1 MAEKK
6 DYGKLVKAL
15 QIVTGVIMLAL
26 VVVGIILMKKYNI
39 NAKNIPELSE
49 KLSAFANGTLI
60 VSLVM
65 IGIMVVKSFC
75 LILPP
80 AVVMGV
86 CAYVMPTYPVALL
99 VNLIAMTLSL
109 VIPYFLGRF
118 TGAGMV
124 ETLKKR
130 FKAVSK
136 IEDFAGANEWKM
148 TAVVK
153 FSGIL
158 PGDLSSLLFGAMN
171 ISFPNYMLGATLG
184 NLPLILVYTLFGI
197 LLKDVDKHPWVV
209 AIPVVV
215 IVVFLLISGV
225 LTKKMI
231 SDTKKKNAAAQA
243 ADAPEQTEE
252 PSAE

>member
-1 MAEKK
+1 MADKK
-6 DYGKLVKAL
+6 DYGKLVKVL

-26 VVVGIILMKKYNI
+26 VVVGIILMKKYDI
-39 NAKNIPELSE
+39 NAKNIPQLSE
-49 KLSAFANGTLI
+49 KLSEFANGTMI

-86 CAYVMPTYPVALL
+86 TAYVLPNYPPALL
-99 VNLIAMTLSL
+99 VNLIAMALSL

-124 ETLKKR
+124 DTLKSR
-130 FKAVSK
+130 FKAVKK

-171 ISFPNYMLGATLG
+171 ISFPNYMLGAIVG
-184 NLPLILVYTLFGI
+184 NLPLILVYTLFGT

-231 SDTKKKNAAAQA
+231 SDTKKKAQA
-243 ADAPEQTEE
+243 QKTETAE
-252 PSAE
+252 ESAE

>member
-1 MAEKK
+1 MADKK
-6 DYGKLVKAL
+6 DYGKLVKVL
-15 QIVTGVIMLAL
+15 QIVTGVIMIAL
-26 VVVGIILMKKYNI
+26 VVVGIVLMNKYDI
-39 NAKNIPELSE
+39 NAKNIPELRE

-86 CAYVMPTYPVALL
+86 TAYVLPNYPLALL
-99 VNLIAMTLSL
+99 VNLIAMALSL

-124 ETLKKR
+124 DTLKKR

-171 ISFPNYMLGATLG
+171 ISFPNYMVGAIIG
-184 NLPLILVYTLFGI
+184 NLPLIIVYTLFGS
-197 LLKDVDKHPWVV
+197 LLKDVDKHPWIV

-215 IVVFLLISGV
+215 IVAFLLISGV

-231 SDTKKKNAAAQA
+231 SDTKKKAQA
-243 ADAPEQTEE
+243 QKTETAE
-252 PSAE
+252 ESAE

>member
-1 MAEKK
+1 
-6 DYGKLVKAL
+6 
-15 QIVTGVIMLAL
+15 
-26 VVVGIILMKKYNI
+26 
-39 NAKNIPELSE
+39 
-49 KLSAFANGTLI
+49 
-60 VSLVM
+60 
-65 IGIMVVKSFC
+65 
-75 LILPP
+75 
-80 AVVMGV
+80 
-86 CAYVMPTYPVALL
+86 
-99 VNLIAMTLSL
+99 
-109 VIPYFLGRF
+109 
-118 TGAGMV
+118 
-124 ETLKKR
+124 
-130 FKAVSK
+130 
-136 IEDFAGANEWKM
+136 M

-231 SDTKKKNAAAQA
+231 SDTKKKSAASQ
-243 ADAPEQTEE
+243 QTEE
-252 PSAE
+252 TEPAEKPAE

>member
-6 DYGKLVKAL
+6 DYGKLVKVL
-15 QIVTGVIMLAL
+15 QIVTGVIMIAL
-26 VVVGIILMKKYNI
+26 VVVGIVLMNKYDI
-39 NAKNIPELSE
+39 NAKNIPQLSE

-86 CAYVMPTYPVALL
+86 TAYVLPNLWIALA
-99 VNLIAMTLSL
+99 VNLIAMVLSL

-124 ETLKKR
+124 DTLKKR
-130 FKAVSK
+130 FKAVGK

-171 ISFPNYMLGATLG
+171 ISFPNYMIGAIVG
-184 NLPLILVYTLFGI
+184 NLPLIFVYTLFGT
-197 LLKDVDKHPWVV
+197 LLKDIDKHPWVV

-215 IVVFLLISGV
+215 IIVFLLISGV

-231 SDTKKKNAAAQA
+231 SDTKKKTQAQQTREAEAA
-243 ADAPEQTEE
+243 EE
-252 PSAE
+252 SAE

>member
-6 DYGKLVKAL
+6 DYGKLVKVL
-15 QIVTGVIMLAL
+15 QIATGVLMIAL
-26 VVVGIILMKKYNI
+26 VVVGIVLMNKYDI
-39 NAKNIPELSE
+39 KARNIPELSGRLNAIE
-49 KLSAFANGTLI
+49 GGTLI

-86 CAYVMPTYPVALL
+86 CAYALPNFWIALL
-99 VNLIAMTLSL
+99 VNLIAMVLSL

-124 ETLKKR
+124 DTLKKR
-130 FKAVSK
+130 FKAVNK
-136 IEDFAGANEWKM
+136 IEDFAGANEWQM

-171 ISFPNYMLGATLG
+171 ISFRNYMVGAVVG
-184 NLPLILVYTLFGI
+184 NLPLILVYTLFGT

-231 SDTKKKNAAAQA
+231 SDTKKK
-243 ADAPEQTEE
+243 
-252 PSAE
+252 SAEAKPANESAE

>member
-1 MAEKK
+1 M
-6 DYGKLVKAL
+6 V
-15 QIVTGVIMLAL
+15 AL
-26 VVVGIILMKKYNI
+26 VVVGIILMQKYDI
-39 NAKNIPELSE
+39 NAKNIPGLSE
-49 KLSAFANGTLI
+49 KLSAIEGGLLI

-86 CAYVMPTYPVALL
+86 CAYVMPNYPVALL

-124 ETLKKR
+124 DTLKKR
-130 FKAVSK
+130 FKAVHK

-148 TAVVK
+148 AAVVK

-171 ISFPNYMLGATLG
+171 ISFPNYMIGATLG

-197 LLKDVDKHPWVV
+197 LLKDVDQKPWVV

-215 IVVFLLISGV
+215 IVLFLLISGV

-231 SDTKKKNAAAQA
+231 SDTKKKNAETT
-243 ADAPEQTEE
+243 ADEPEKLD
-252 PSAE
+252 

>member
-1 MAEKK
+1 MADKK

-15 QIVTGVIMLAL
+15 QIVTGVIMIAL
-26 VVVGIILMKKYNI
+26 VVVGIVLMNKYDI

-86 CAYVMPTYPVALL
+86 TAYVLPNYPLALL
-99 VNLIAMTLSL
+99 VNLIAMALSL

-124 ETLKKR
+124 DTLKKR

-171 ISFPNYMLGATLG
+171 ISFPNYMVGAIIG
-184 NLPLILVYTLFGI
+184 NLPLIIVYTLFGS
-197 LLKDVDKHPWVV
+197 LLKDVDKHPWIV

-215 IVVFLLISGV
+215 IVAFLLISGV

-231 SDTKKKNAAAQA
+231 SDTKKKAQA
-243 ADAPEQTEE
+243 QKTETAE
-252 PSAE
+252 ESAE

>member
-1 MAEKK
+1 MADKK
-6 DYGKLVKAL
+6 DYGKLVKVL
-15 QIVTGVIMLAL
+15 QIVTGVIMIAL
-26 VVVGIILMKKYNI
+26 VVVGIVLMNKYDI

-86 CAYVMPTYPVALL
+86 TAYVLPNYPLALL
-99 VNLIAMTLSL
+99 VNLIAMALSL

-124 ETLKKR
+124 DTLKKR

-171 ISFPNYMLGATLG
+171 ISFPNYMVAAIIG
-184 NLPLILVYTLFGI
+184 NLPLIIVYTLFGS
-197 LLKDVDKHPWVV
+197 LLKDVDKHPWIV

-215 IVVFLLISGV
+215 IVAFLLISGV

-231 SDTKKKNAAAQA
+231 SDTKKKAQA
-243 ADAPEQTEE
+243 QKTETAE
-252 PSAE
+252 ESAE

>member
-6 DYGKLVKAL
+6 DYSKLVKAL
-15 QIVTGVIMLAL
+15 QIVTGVIMIAL
-26 VVVGIILMKKYNI
+26 VVVGVILMKKGGI

-49 KLSAFANGTLI
+49 KLNAVANGTMVI
-60 VSLVM
+60 SLVM

-86 CAYVMPTYPVALL
+86 CAFALPNPVIAFAANL
-99 VNLIAMTLSL
+99 VGMTLSL
-109 VIPYFLGRF
+109 VIPYYLGRF

-124 ETLKKR
+124 DTLKAR
-130 FKAVSK
+130 FKAVKK

-158 PGDLSSLLFGAMN
+158 PGDLSSLLFGAMG
-171 ISFPNYMLGATLG
+171 ISFNNYMFGASLG
-184 NLPLILVYTLFGI
+184 NLPLVIVYTAFGY
-197 LLKDVDKHPWVV
+197 LLKDVAQRPWVP

-225 LTKKMI
+225 LTKKLI
-231 SDTKKKNAAAQA
+231 SDTKAKNEEVQAQAEKKN
-243 ADAPEQTEE
+243 
-252 PSAE
+252 

>member
-6 DYGKLVKAL
+6 DYGKLVKVL
-15 QIVTGVIMLAL
+15 QIVTGIIMLAL
-26 VVVGIILMKKYNI
+26 VVVGIILMKKYDI
-39 NAKNIPELSE
+39 NAKNIPQLSE
-49 KLSAFANGTLI
+49 KLSAFANGTMI

-80 AVVMGV
+80 AVVMSV
-86 CAYVMPTYPVALL
+86 CAFALPNPWIAFAA
-99 VNLIAMTLSL
+99 NLIGMTLSL

-124 ETLKKR
+124 DTLKKR
-130 FKAVSK
+130 FKAVKK

-171 ISFPNYMLGATLG
+171 ISFKNYMLGASLG
-184 NLPLILVYTLFGI
+184 NLPLVIVYTAFGA
-197 LLKDVDKHPWVV
+197 LLKDVTEKPWVP
-209 AIPVVV
+209 AIPVAV
-215 IVVFLLISGV
+215 IIVFLAISGL
-225 LTKKMI
+225 LTKKLI
-231 SDTKKKNAAAQA
+231 SDTKKQNEAV
-243 ADAPEQTEE
+243 E
-252 PSAE
+252 